1 MIVQSERQ
9 STRLASSI
17 LNYFAAFTETRFNF
31 RTLINYRWTD
41 NELTLDLS
49 IFQNFQDQLISRIR
63 SGDHSSITIKSN
75 EHVIKLPGDKVFLA
89 VSRELS
95 RRFGQDYLKS
105 CVEDEFKKVADKNRG
120 FVSGEGGLRPAEGAD
135 LSPLEVD
142 KENQL
147 AFLEGCRKYNLAL
160 RKQIE
165 HILIDLQH
173 QEITRLKE
181 ETGLEHAPAS
191 TFNSSNYLKRHFDS
205 IQAQARESKSVE
217 EYFGRVKG
225 HFNNN
230 VEDIVLYDL
239 FISLQKYARFNVV
252 GTTYLFFHE
261 LHRKAENGS
270 SEGYPVFF
278 VEVNPVPEVNE
289 VKVSF
294 PRDLLLINTPAVNY
308 FKFPSILT
316 TSRATNF
323 KDAGGKLGEM
333 EVFLQTHYGIDK
345 PFVLESRFGTIT
357 PSGDSFPDI
366 RCRIGFQVVR
376 DENKKLLDYSEI
388 MSRLQAGEKSK
399 FVDFISDYVDGN
411 VENTQ
416 DKTDTDFNRQYPP
429 KSAKRYISDNPLN
442 LNTYQKRI
450 LLALHNPKNRIVVVD
465 GPPGTGKSHTIAAI
479 TYWANRERKS
489 VVITSHK
496 KQALDVIDRMLTD
509 KFRNLH
515 PKAKP
520 SVIRLSRNGKSLNS
534 LENSFQNAV
543 INAAADRANNFNEE
557 ALEKDENRVVQAVAK
572 GIERRL
578 SSGEGY
584 AEGIKYLLEF
594 EQLGK
599 SLVEAGVFQEDES
612 HLPKVFTAIDFEEVK
627 HFVSEESV
635 HHLKDVNLPSLRFL
649 FDRKADIP
657 DFLAACEEV
666 NVYSKD
672 TVDCGTDLT
681 EIPESFAVLI
691 EKASTLFKKNVPI
704 SALQAGHVQGAFL
717 KKILR
722 KLPPQSELDALLKSL
737 KSLKYGKI
745 IEEIA
750 RIKKTTTNQLTLGM
764 AAEGI
769 SELRSLLSFKK
780 QKDIIDQYREVSGKA
795 DEGVSEIYQA
805 ISRVKDAL
813 EGVNEE
819 LLASIE
825 NLFRFYGHILAK
837 LHVSET
843 GLDTLA
849 LLVRLTGEE
858 EQIWRWVQLHFIL
871 SGTMS
876 LEEPHDEDL
885 HSLCRLKQKQVE
897 YQNDL
902 RLKNLNN
909 YLGEMARIKV
919 CVDGGRRLTIEQARV
934 LLENVSAIIAEPE
947 LISRHFPMGE
957 DLIDLL
963 IIDEASQVSI
973 AESISLILR
982 AKQVVVFGDEYQ
994 YGAVGAYNVNSR
1006 YSAGYFKDIINAY
1019 TGAYGVASSDQERDT
1034 LIEEVSKE
1042 ISEDDQEVEQ
1052 VLRPQDNAGAILWL
1066 KTFNIRTSTLS
1077 FAKAIAN
1084 YTTSLREHFR
1094 SFPEIIDY
1102 SNEFFYKPAQLE
1114 LSINRIRTKPIGEV
1128 LHFISVETRGN
1139 SGNNVNLDEI
1149 DAIIEDLDKR
1159 ITNGFKG
1166 TVGIITSFREQQARM
1181 EQALNEKLNLPL
1193 LKKNHDLAVWFVGD
1207 VQGEERD
1214 LVYYSLVEDEQYGNG
1229 DLRSIYPVIGGTADS
1244 IRSLKMQRLNVGFSR
1259 AKDTMVFVH
1268 SMPVEKYTKTRL
1280 GDALRH
1286 YDNVLAECKKS
1297 DFFVEDPSVF
1307 ESPAEK
1313 DLYTLLINTEFV
1325 KTNREHVRII
1335 PQFKIGE
1342 YLQAE
1347 FARHI
1352 PKYRVDFLM
1361 TFSKGGKEQTLILE
1375 YDGVEYHTKNPDIVT
1390 KYTFSQQY
1398 LDYDVSRQLEL
1409 ESYGYRFLRLNKFTL
1424 HPEQQEETRGEV
1436 LDRLL
1441 RKAFAAE
1448 IGL

>member
-1 MIVQSERQ
+1 VTSKSKSQSPK
-9 STRLASSI
+9 LSSAI

-31 RTLINYRWTD
+31 RTLINYRWTG

-49 IFQNFQDQLISRIR
+49 ISQDFQDQLIARIR
-63 SGDHSSITIKSN
+63 SGDHSPIVINSN
-75 EHVIKLPGDKVFLA
+75 EHVLKLSGDKVFLA
-89 VSRELS
+89 ISKELS
-95 RRFGQDYLKS
+95 ERFGLDYLKG
-105 CVEDEFKKVADKNRG
+105 CLEVEFQKVADKNQV
-120 FVSGEGGLRPAEGAD
+120 FVSGEDGLRPAEGSN
-135 LSPLEVD
+135 LSPLEVE
-142 KENQL
+142 KQNQV

-160 RKQIE
+160 RRQIE
-165 HILIDLQH
+165 HILLDLQQ
-173 QEITRLKE
+173 QEVSRLKE
-181 ETGLEHAPAS
+181 ETGLEDVPAS
-191 TFNSSNYLKRHFDS
+191 TFNSSNYLKGHFDS
-205 IQAQARESKSVE
+205 LQAKARDSKSVE
-217 EYFGRVKG
+217 EYLDKVKG
-225 HFNNN
+225 HFSNG
-230 VEDIVLYDL
+230 VEDIILYDL
-239 FISLQKYARFNVV
+239 FIALQKYARFNVV

-261 LHRKAENGS
+261 LHRNAENGS

-278 VEVNPVPEVNE
+278 VEVTLIPEVNE
-289 VKVSF
+289 VKVLF

-308 FKFPSILT
+308 FKFPSVLT
-316 TSRATNF
+316 TSRASTF
-323 KDAGGKLGEM
+323 KDATSNLGGM
-333 EVFLQTHYGIDK
+333 EIFLQTHYGLDK
-345 PFVLESRFGTIT
+345 PFVLESRFGTIK
-357 PSGDSFPDI
+357 PPEDSLPDI
-366 RCRIGFQVVR
+366 RCRIGFHVVR

-388 MSRLQAGEKSK
+388 MSRLQAGETSK

-416 DKTDTDFNRQYPP
+416 DETDTDFNKRYPV

-450 LLALHNPKNRIVVVD
+450 LLALNNPKNRIVVVD

-489 VVITSHK
+489 VLLTSHK
-496 KQALDVIDRMLTD
+496 KQALDVIDRILTD

-520 SVIRLSRNGKSLNS
+520 SVIRLSRNGKSLNT
-534 LENSFQNAV
+534 LENSLQNAV
-543 INAAADRANNFNEE
+543 INAAADRANSFNEE
-557 ALEKDENRVVQAVAK
+557 ALEKDEKRLVEAAAQS
-572 GIERRL
+572 IEKRL

-584 AEGIKYLLEF
+584 ADGMKSLLGF
-594 EQLGK
+594 EQLRK
-599 SLVEAGVFQEDES
+599 SLVEDGVFQEDES
-612 HLPKVFTAIDFEEVK
+612 NLPKVSVPIDFEKVMG
-627 HFVSEESV
+627 FASEDSV
-635 HHLKDVNLPSLRFL
+635 HHLKDVSLPSLRFL
-649 FDRKADIP
+649 FDRKDDIP

-672 TVDCGTDLT
+672 TVDCSVGLN
-681 EIPESFAVLI
+681 EIPESFTDLI
-691 EKASTLFKKNVPI
+691 QEASALFRKNVPI
-704 SALQAGHVQGAFL
+704 SSLQSGHVQGAFL
-717 KKILR
+717 KRILR
-722 KLPPQSELDALLKSL
+722 KLPPQSELDALLKSMR
-737 KSLKYGKI
+737 SLKYGTI
-745 IEEIA
+745 LEEIA
-750 RIKKTTTNQLTLGM
+750 RIKKITINQLTLGM
-764 AAEGI
+764 AAEGAL
-769 SELRSLLSFKK
+769 ELRSLLSLKK
-780 QKDIIDQYREVSGKA
+780 HKDIIDQYREVSGKV
-795 DEGVSEIYQA
+795 DQSVSEIYQA
-805 ISRVKDAL
+805 VMRVKDGL
-813 EGVNEE
+813 EMVNDEV
-819 LLASIE
+819 LASIE
-825 NLFRFYGHILAK
+825 NLFRSYGRILAK
-837 LHVSET
+837 LHVSEMN
-843 GLDTLA
+843 LDTLA
-849 LLVRLTGEE
+849 LLGRLTGQEAK
-858 EQIWRWVQLHFIL
+858 IWRWVQLHFVL
-871 SGTMS
+871 SRTMS
-876 LEEPHDEDL
+876 LETLHDEDL
-885 HSLCRLKQKQVE
+885 DSLCRLNQKQVE

-919 CVDGGRRLTIEQARV
+919 CIDGGRRLTQEQASV
-934 LLENVSAIIAEPE
+934 LLKNVSALIAEPE
-947 LISRHFPMGE
+947 LISRHFPME
-957 DLIDLL
+957 ENLIDLL

-994 YGAVGAYNVNSR
+994 YGAVGAYNVNSK

-1019 TGAYGVASSDQERDT
+1019 TGAYGVASSDQERES
-1034 LIEEVSKE
+1034 LIHEVSKE

-1128 LHFISVETRGN
+1128 LQFIQVETKGN

-1149 DAIIEDLDKR
+1149 DAVIEDLDKR
-1159 ITNGFKG
+1159 IKNGFKG
-1166 TVGIITSFREQQARM
+1166 TVGIITSFKEQQARM
-1181 EQALNEKLNLPL
+1181 EQALNEKMNLPSL
-1193 LKKNHDLAVWFVGD
+1193 RKNHDLAVWFVGD

-1214 LVYYSLVEDEQYGNG
+1214 LVYYSLVEDEKFGNG
-1229 DLRSIYPVIGGTADS
+1229 DLRSIYPVLGGTADS

-1268 SMPVEKYTKTRL
+1268 SMLFEKYAKTRL
-1280 GDALRH
+1280 GDALKH
-1286 YDNVLAECKKS
+1286 YDKVLAECRKS
-1297 DFFVEDPSVF
+1297 DFFVEDPSIF
-1307 ESPAEK
+1307 ESPAER
-1313 DLYTLLINTEFV
+1313 DLYALLINTKFV
-1325 KTNREHVRII
+1325 KANREHVRII

-1390 KYTFSQQY
+1390 KHTFSQQY
-1398 LDYDVSRQLEL
+1398 LDYDVGRQLEL

-1424 HPEQQEETRGEV
+1424 QPEQQKESRVDV

-1441 RKAFAAE
+1441 RKTFAV
-1448 IGL
+1448 

>member
-1 MIVQSERQ
+1 MIAKSARQ
-9 STRLASSI
+9 PTRLASSI

-49 IFQNFQDQLISRIR
+49 IFQDFQDQLIARIMC
-63 SGDHSSITIKSN
+63 GDQSPIAIKSN
-75 EHVIKLPGDKVFLA
+75 EHVLKLSGDKVFLGI
-89 VSRELS
+89 SRELS
-95 RRFGQDYLKS
+95 ERFGPDYLKG
-105 CVEDEFKKVADKNRG
+105 CVEVEKQNRI
-120 FVSGEGGLRPAEGAD
+120 
-135 LSPLEVD
+135 
-142 KENQL
+142 

-160 RKQIE
+160 RRQVE
-165 HILIDLQH
+165 RILLDLQQ
-173 QEITRLKE
+173 QEIARLKE
-181 ETGLEHAPAS
+181 ETGLEHVPAS
-191 TFNSSNYLKRHFDS
+191 TFNSSNYLKGHFDS
-205 IQAQARESKSVE
+205 LQAQARESKSVE

-225 HFNNN
+225 HFSNGI
-230 VEDIVLYDL
+230 EDINLYDL
-239 FISLQKYARFNVV
+239 FISLQKYARFNVA

-261 LHRKAENGS
+261 LHKEAENGS
-270 SEGYPVFF
+270 SEDYPVFF
-278 VEVNPVPEVNE
+278 VEVTPVPEVNE
-289 VKVSF
+289 VKVLF

-308 FKFPSILT
+308 FKFPSVLT
-316 TSRATNF
+316 TSRASTF
-323 KDAGGKLGEM
+323 KDATGNLSGM
-333 EVFLQTHYGIDK
+333 EVFLQTHYGLDK
-345 PFVLESRFGTIT
+345 PFVLGSRFGTIK
-357 PSGDSFPDI
+357 PPEDSFPDI
-366 RCRIGFQVVR
+366 RCRIGFQGVR

-388 MSRLQAGEKSK
+388 MARLQAGEESK
-399 FVDFISDYVDGN
+399 FVDFVSDYVDGN

-416 DKTDTDFNRQYPP
+416 DETDTDFNKRYPI

-489 VVITSHK
+489 VLLTSHK

-534 LENSFQNAV
+534 LENSLQNAV
-543 INAAADRANNFNEE
+543 INAAADRANSFNEE
-557 ALEKDENRVVQAVAK
+557 ALEKDQSRLVQTVIK
-572 GIERRL
+572 NTEKRL
-578 SSGEGY
+578 SFGEGY
-584 AEGIKYLLEF
+584 ADGMQHLLEF
-594 EQLGK
+594 EQLRK
-599 SLVEAGVFQEDES
+599 SLIEAGFFQEDES
-612 HLPKVFTAIDFEEVK
+612 HLPKVSVPIDFEKVTD
-627 HFVSEESV
+627 FVSGERV
-635 HHLKDVNLPSLRFL
+635 HHLKDTSLSSLRFL
-649 FDRKADIP
+649 FDRQDTIP

-666 NVYSKD
+666 NVYSKESA
-672 TVDCGTDLT
+672 DCGVGLT
-681 EIPESFAVLI
+681 EMSESFVDLI
-691 EKASTLFKKNVPI
+691 QRASALFRKNVPI
-704 SALQAGHVQGAFL
+704 SDLQAGHVQGAFL

-722 KLPPQSELDALLKSL
+722 KLPPEGELNALLKSL
-737 KSLKYGKI
+737 RSLKYGAI

-750 RIKKTTTNQLTLGM
+750 RIKKTTINQLTLGI
-764 AAEGI
+764 ATEGI
-769 SELRSLLSFKK
+769 SELRSLLSLKK
-780 QKDIIDQYREVSGKA
+780 HKDLIDQYREVSGKA

-805 ISRVKDAL
+805 LLRVKDVL
-813 EGVNEE
+813 ETFNDE

-825 NLFRFYGHILAK
+825 NLFMSYGQILAQ
-837 LHVSET
+837 LHVSQMD
-843 GLDTLA
+843 LDTLS
-849 LLVRLTGEE
+849 LLSRLTGKEAE
-858 EQIWRWVQLHFIL
+858 IWRWVQLHYAL

-876 LEEPHDEDL
+876 LETLHDEDL
-885 HSLCRLKQKQVE
+885 DSLCRLNQKQVE
-897 YQNDL
+897 YQNDV

-919 CVDGGRRLTIEQARV
+919 CIDGGRRLTHEQARV
-934 LLENVSAIIAEPE
+934 LLENVSALIAEPE
-947 LISRHFPMGE
+947 LISRHFPME
-957 DLIDLL
+957 ENLIDLL

-994 YGAVGAYNVNSR
+994 YGAVGAYNVNSK
-1006 YSAGYFKDIINAY
+1006 YSEGYFKDIINAY
-1019 TGAYGVASSDQERDT
+1019 TGAYGVESSDQEKES
-1034 LIEEVSKE
+1034 LIREVSKE

-1128 LHFISVETRGN
+1128 LQFIPVETKGN

-1149 DAIIEDLDKR
+1149 GAIIENLDRR
-1159 ITNGFKG
+1159 IKNGFNG

-1181 EQALNEKLNLPL
+1181 EQVLNEKLNLPA
-1193 LKKNHDLAVWFVGD
+1193 LKKKHDLAVWFVGD

-1214 LVYYSLVEDEQYGNG
+1214 LVYYSLVEDEKFGNG
-1229 DLRSIYPVIGGTADS
+1229 DLRSIYPVLGGTADS

-1268 SMPVEKYTKTRL
+1268 SMPVEKFAKTRL
-1280 GDALRH
+1280 GDALKH

-1297 DFFVEDPSVF
+1297 DFFVEDPAVF

-1313 DLYTLLINTEFV
+1313 DLYALLINTEFV
-1325 KTNREHVRII
+1325 KANREHVRII

-1342 YLQAE
+1342 YLRAE
-1347 FARHI
+1347 FARHM

-1375 YDGVEYHTKNPDIVT
+1375 YDGVEYHTKNPDMVT
-1390 KYTFSQQY
+1390 KHTFSQQY

-1409 ESYGYRFLRLNKFTL
+1409 ESYGYRFLRLNKFSL
-1424 HPEQQEETRGEV
+1424 QPGQQGETRVDV

-1441 RKAFAAE
+1441 RTAFDV
-1448 IGL
+1448 